1 MIGSEETPLQ
11 TTERITI
18 GVCDTF
24 VFALLA
30 VNPREVRFT
39 ELPNSHCRIVLELQ
53 NDANCSRELRFLIQ
67 TSARIPRPL
76 GRGGARKLR

>member
-11 TTERITI
+11 TTERITT

-53 NDANCSRELRFLIQ
+53 NDANWLTRASISHTNL
-67 TSARIPRPL
+67 SADTTAFRPW
-76 GRGGARKLR
+76 RSA